1 MDWIE
6 KLKPG
11 DPVIVVRSGM
21 AAGETVK
28 RVKTVDKLHV
38 TIDHG
43 NYTERFKKHNGF
55 ATGEGW
61 NKPYIEEATP
71 ERIAEVRSENERL
84 LTAGGLEKTNWRN
97 QPLKVLK
104 AVSAILV
111 ATQEQVDRIL
121 EEIKSD
127 GR

>member
-11 DPVIVVRSGM
+11 DLVIVEQGDIYGNVGLRHVDRIGKLYV
-21 AAGETVK
+21 TV
-28 RVKTVDKLHV
+28 
-38 TIDHG
+38 G
-43 NYTERFKKHNGF
+43 NERFHKYSGYAPGHGYF
-55 ATGEGW
+55 R
-61 NKPYIEEATP
+61 PYLKEATP
-71 ERIAEVRSENERL
+71 ERVSEIKRL
-84 LTAGGLEKTNWRN
+84 SMADSLEKTKWRN